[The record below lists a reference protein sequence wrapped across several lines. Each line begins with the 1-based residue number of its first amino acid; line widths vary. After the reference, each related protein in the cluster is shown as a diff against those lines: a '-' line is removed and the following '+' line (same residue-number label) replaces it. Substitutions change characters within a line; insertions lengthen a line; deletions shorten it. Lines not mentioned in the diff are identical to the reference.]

1 MSVEEWSPSPN
12 FSSREG
18 RKINSIVDHITQGSF
33 PGCMYWLQNPVSK
46 ASSNYI
52 VTKLG
57 RIIQLVKEGDKAW
70 ANGTYNHGSWD
81 LYDGTNPNLTTI
93 SIEHEGLSGEPFTE
107 AQYQSSLF
115 LHRELIA
122 KYSLPIDEEHIIGHY
137 RLDSVN
143 KSNCPGSGFPWV
155 RLFSDL
161 RGVPVTILKAPEPS
175 RGSAPQQHEPAPAP
189 PVVALNFAYP
199 NNAKCVNDDLYI
211 RDANGNRI
219 PGRYVSKGDN
229 ITVLDVGYT
238 SQLTLLEYPTPSG
251 VKSGYVANVPAYI
264 QYYNPGRWLNGSTPE
279 SVMDENGAKIGSL
292 DPGEHATPLYRR
304 GVKLHV
310 VYNTPKGPNTKSGF
324 VAWDGGFNKF

>member
-1 MSVEEWSPSPN
+1 MPTEEWNPSPN

-18 RKINSIVDHITQGSF
+18 RKINTIVDHITQGGF
-33 PGCMYWLQNPVSK
+33 PGCVDWLKNP
-46 ASSNYI
+46 ASVASAHYV

-70 ANGTYNHGSWD
+70 SNGSYNRGSWN

-93 SIEHEGLSGEPFTE
+93 SIEHEGLTGELLTE

-161 RGVPVTILKAPEPS
+161 RGVPVTIVQSLEPS
-175 RGSAPQQHEPAPAP
+175 RGSAPTPTLAP
-189 PVVALNFAYP
+189 PVASSPLSFSYP
-199 NNAKCVNDDLYI
+199 NNARVLGDDLFI
-211 RDANGNRI
+211 RTIDGVKLL
-219 PGRYVSKGDN
+219 GHYVSNGDN
-229 ITVLDVGYT
+229 ITVLDVGY
-238 SQLTLLEYPTPSG
+238 SRQLVLVEYPTSSG
-251 VKSGYVANVPAYI
+251 VKSGYVSNACI
-264 QYYNPGRWLNGSTPE
+264 QYYNQGQWSNGSTVEKVYDE
-279 SVMDENGAKIGSL
+279 SGGPLGSL
-292 DPGEHATPLYRR
+292 SPREKATPLYRKN
-304 GVKLHV
+304 GKIHV
-310 VYNTPKGPNTKSGF
+310 VYNTDKGANTKSGY
-324 VAWDGGFNKF
+324 VIWEGGFSKF